1 MKSFRYVRLDPTG
14 NLTCLVL
21 DPVEK
26 AEEPGITARLM
37 AECEQVAYLE
47 AARDPRARARIRLM
61 GGEFCGNAAM
71 ASACYLAERDGIG
84 AGEVLLEVSG
94 AEGPVRCGVRKGEDA
109 WEGSAEMPPVLG
121 AEALRAEGHA
131 LTAVRM
137 EGIRHFIA
145 EGPLPNREGSE
156 ALLRRLA
163 EHIPEEA
170 AGLLRWNRERGEMRP
185 LVLVKGSG
193 TLVWETAC
201 GSGSAAVGALEALRR
216 GDGETETA
224 VRQPGGEIRARVR
237 VRDGRPETVVIS
249 GRVRLSPEKILFV
262 KQK

>member
-1 MKSFRYVRLDPTG
+1 
-14 NLTCLVL
+14 
-21 DPVEK
+21 
-26 AEEPGITARLM
+26 
-37 AECEQVAYLE
+37 
-47 AARDPRARARIRLM
+47 
-61 GGEFCGNAAM
+61 
-71 ASACYLAERDGIG
+71 
-84 AGEVLLEVSG
+84 
-94 AEGPVRCGVRKGEDA
+94 CGVRKGEDA

-170 AGLLRWNRERGEMRP
+170 AGLLQWTRERGEMRP

-224 VRQPGGEIRARVR
+224 VLQPGGEIRARVR